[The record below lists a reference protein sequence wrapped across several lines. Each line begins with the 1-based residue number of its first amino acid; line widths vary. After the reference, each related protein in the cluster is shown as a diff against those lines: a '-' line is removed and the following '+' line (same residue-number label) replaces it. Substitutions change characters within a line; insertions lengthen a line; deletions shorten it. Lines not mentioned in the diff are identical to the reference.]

1 MQKQISEIE
10 KLNAKVIA
18 IATKGDRVDVLKTES
33 SLGITFTLIPTPNKK
48 VAQDF
53 GVEYDYSGAAF
64 GTIIIDNSGSIRF
77 KSLDD
82 AFSRTSP
89 SRIVEELQAIQ

>member
-10 KLNAKVIA
+10 SLNAKVIA

-77 KSLDD
+77 KSLED

-89 SRIVEELQAIQ
+89 SRIVKELQVIQ

>member
-1 MQKQISEIE
+1 MQKLISEIE

-64 GTIIIDNSGSIRF
+64 GTIIIDNRGSIRF
-77 KSLDD
+77 KSLED

-89 SRIVEELQAIQ
+89 SRIVKELQAIQ

>member
-1 MQKQISEIE
+1 MQEQIYEIE

-18 IATKGDRVDVLKTES
+18 IATTGDRVDVVKTES

-53 GVEYDYSGAAF
+53 GIEYDYNGAAF
-64 GTIIIDNSGSIRF
+64 GTIIIDNKGIIRF
-77 KSLDD
+77 KSLDE

-89 SRIVEELQAIQ
+89 SRIVKELQVIQ